1 MGRMISPSGSHGR
14 RLHGSLRIL
23 ALVAVTLACPIATTS
38 DAGAND
44 DLKKPL
50 ASREV
55 PSQSA
60 TAEHGASVQVRVS
73 DSYGKLPLSFEANQ
87 GQTDPQVKFLS
98 RSTRH
103 TLFLKSTEA
112 VLGLHQARQARS
124 LLRDRSVASAVL
136 LTAGGVGKNRAAL
149 HSCA

>member
-73 DSYGKLPLSFEANQ
+73 DTYGKLPLFFEANQ

-98 RSTRH
+98 RGPSQWDRASPPGQPFPTTPGAFQTTFSSSFAGFVTKLDPAGTVVYST
-103 TLFLKSTEA
+103 FLS
-112 VLGLHQARQARS
+112 G
-124 LLRDRSVASAVL
+124 
-136 LTAGGVGKNRAAL
+136 
-149 HSCA
+149 